1 MANSIREF
9 DTHELCFFLMRVE
22 PKELTI
28 KGLVWVVIGTV
39 YISQAMITVL
49 Q

>member
-1 MANSIREF
+1 MANSIRQF

-28 KGLVWVVIGTV
+28 EGLVWVVIGTAF
-39 YISQAMITVL
+39 ISKVMMTVL
-49 Q
+49 H